1 MYLLLVMF
9 CMLPKIRS
17 EIDHSHPD
25 FIDNNV
31 FLVNTD
37 SESNF
42 LRENAAG
49 DKKRNNLESDVSG
62 LTNLRKEFPSK
73 PKIGYLNINS
83 LGNKINY
90 LRKVFFK
97 CPIDRVCI
105 DKTKIDFSFP
115 SFILMNI
122 NFHLSIEIEIK
133 KAEGKF
139 FLRWRVSLLKRVK
152 ELEGKTSKIIC
163 IELTFSKK
171 KWLVAFAYR
180 PLRNTNKDTFFDELS
195 ISLDQVTNI

>member
-1 MYLLLVMF
+1 MLL
-9 CMLPKIRS
+9 KIRS

-31 FLVNTD
+31 FLVKTD

-73 PKIGYLNINS
+73 PKIGYLNIYS
-83 LGNKINY
+83 LDNKIND
-90 LRKVFFK
+90 LCKVFLK
-97 CPIDRVCI
+97 CPIDIVCI
-105 DKTKIDFSFP
+105 DKTKIDLSFP

-122 NFHLSIEIEIK
+122 NFHLSVEIEIK
-133 KAEGKF
+133 KAEGKLF
-139 FLRWRVSLLKRVK
+139 FRWRVSLLKRMK
-152 ELEGKTSKIIC
+152 ELD
-163 IELTFSKK
+163 L
-171 KWLVAFAYR
+171 
-180 PLRNTNKDTFFDELS
+180 
-195 ISLDQVTNI
+195 